1 MIQKGLNCVEITYLV
16 GYEDIPFFRKVF
28 VKLTGLRPKE
38 YQQRFAGY
46 PGIRGHDDNEDYRI
60 LEIGGNVS

>member
-1 MIQKGLNCVEITYLV
+1 MIQKGWNCVEITHLV

-46 PGIRGHDDNEDYRI
+46 SGIRGHDDNEDYGI
-60 LEIGGNVS
+60 LEIEGNVS